1 MSHLKVA
8 WHFHNLCKFA
18 LCMYVHA
25 YYVQHCMLM
34 SVIVCACMCS
44 LFVHSVECVCTRVYM
59 YVCLVFVH
67 GACVRTRVCVCVPT
81 YV

>member
-1 MSHLKVA
+1 
-8 WHFHNLCKFA
+8 
-18 LCMYVHA
+18 
-25 YYVQHCMLM
+25 M

-67 GACVRTRVCVCVPT
+67 GVCICVCMLSVHGACVCRQV
-81 YV
+81 